1 MIGST
6 KENTATSTDKKEG
19 ATKTI
24 KRC

>member
-6 KENTATSTDKKEG
+6 KENTATSADKKEG

-24 KRC
+24 